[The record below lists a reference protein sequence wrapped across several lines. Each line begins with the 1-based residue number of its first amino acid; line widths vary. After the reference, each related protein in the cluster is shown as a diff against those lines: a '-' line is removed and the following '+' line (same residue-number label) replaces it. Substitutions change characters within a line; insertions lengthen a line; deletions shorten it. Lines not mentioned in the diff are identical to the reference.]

1 MNAINVH
8 EAYVEAT
15 KLTNA
20 NHLKQ
25 ILEFDVAF
33 GFIFSDL
40 ENDGNDLCILIYKY
54 DPKKS
59 VLAPVSFGSLDFL
72 GPGQEVPLSIIK
84 KFHYRQ
90 LNREV

>member
-8 EAYVEAT
+8 EAYVEAN
-15 KLTNA
+15 KLTDA

-25 ILEFDVAF
+25 ILEFDGAF
-33 GFIFSDL
+33 GFIFSDS

-59 VLAPVSFGSLDFL
+59 VLAPGSFGSLDFL
-72 GPGQEVPLSIIK
+72 GPGQEVPLSTI
-84 KFHYRQ
+84 Q
-90 LNREV
+90 